1 MLVLYLKK
9 VLWQRALV
17 MNASLVDWQYLV
29 INLHISGPK
38 TLAVVCQIERYRAS
52 AASLVQSLEPT
63 WYWNL
68 EEIVIKLKFG

>member
-1 MLVLYLKK
+1 
-9 VLWQRALV
+9 

-38 TLAVVCQIERYRAS
+38 TLTVVCQTERYRAS
-52 AASLVQSLEPT
+52 AASLVQSLEPI

-68 EEIVIKLKFG
+68 EKNVIKLKFGRNIQKCVCSKLIGGNS